1 MSEPRAARSHV
12 PKVRPTAPA
21 ENAPLQ
27 AARVAAG
34 GVEESAP
41 LAPLARAPARGLGDV
56 RPAREAW
63 ELLCAPL
70 YERKGIRIAVY
81 GITGKGKTTAVKDL
95 LAFIRERG
103 LVDLTIVHDVK
114 FRDVVQYEGETSH
127 DPRSVL
133 TPEGVPEHFP
143 ATVVLRKRGLDH
155 MPSVDQAARVALEAA
170 DQGLT
175 TMLVVDEFARALDE
189 DVPGGF
195 RKGSTN
201 RIACEGFG
209 LGSSLVAMKQLPQFM
224 PSEVR
229 AQSELIL
236 LGMAGD
242 GLTHLVEERAIPSK
256 LAPTIAQLPV
266 GHFVIKPSE
275 GEATGIVYK
284 VPAP

>member
-1 MSEPRAARSHV
+1 M
-12 PKVRPTAPA
+12 PKVRTAA
-21 ENAPLQ
+21 APSDASVQ
-27 AARVAAG
+27 PARVAAVS
-34 GVEESAP
+34 VEESSTP
-41 LAPLARAPARGLGDV
+41 TPVARPPARGLGDV

-70 YERKGIRIAVY
+70 VQRKGIRLTVY

-114 FRDVVQYEGETSH
+114 FRDVIQYEGTTLH
-127 DPRSVL
+127 DARQLL
-133 TPEGVPEHFP
+133 TPEHSPELFP

-170 DQGLT
+170 DMGLT

-189 DVPGGF
+189 DIGGGF

-209 LGSSLVAMKQLPQFM
+209 LGSSLVSMKQLPQFM